1 MQKQVNGYL
10 RDYRNGHNTH
20 HALLVLTEKWK
31 KNLDD
36 KDYGGAVLIDLSKVF
51 DTLNHDLLTAK
62 FSAYG
67 FEHGA

>member
-10 RDYRNGHNTH
+10 RDYRNGHNTQ

-36 KDYGGAVLIDLSKVF
+36 KDYGGAVLIDLSKVI
-51 DTLNHDLLTAK
+51 DTLNRDLLISKTQCLW
-62 FSAYG
+62 FQT
-67 FEHGA
+67 